1 MAPGFLMR
9 DHSTF
14 GPTLRQCLAQAG
26 NEPGAKT
33 REAIRTL
40 IEPFNLAG
48 LCSPAKHHWYGCEAS
63 DLYAAAHRIQATP
76 DDITQLLRRAG
87 FDNG

>member
-9 DHSTF
+9 EHPVF
-14 GPTLRQCLAQAG
+14 GPGLRQCLAQAG
-26 NEPGAKT
+26 HEPGATT
-33 REAIRTL
+33 RDAIRSC

-48 LCSPAKHHWYGCEAS
+48 LCSAAKRHWYGCEAS
-63 DLYAAAHRIQATP
+63 DLYASAHRIGATP

-87 FDNG
+87 FAQE